1 MHPEAKNGEER
12 KSEKIR
18 KAKCNSDPI
27 KSFVQDTADKVGIS
41 SSTISNV
48 TNNSQPVIN
57 LNGDTIIYG
66 ANQETVKQ
74 HEEIT
79 RKMANQIF
87 GYLHIKR

>member
-41 SSTISNV
+41 SSTISFQIR
-48 TNNSQPVIN
+48 TAKN
-57 LNGDTIIYG
+57 LIQTAKEIPRTVLRNQKRFDAYG
-66 ANQETVKQ
+66 P
-74 HEEIT
+74 
-79 RKMANQIF
+79 
-87 GYLHIKR
+87 